1 MTTDEERLAR
11 LRLIRSETIGPVT
24 FYKLLGR
31 FGSATKALEALPD
44 MASKGGRKKPLRI
57 TTGQEAQNELKMLS
71 SIGGKMIV
79 YGDENYPE
87 WLANIEDAPP
97 VLNMMGN
104 ESLLTRSCMAIVGAR
119 NASANARRFTQ
130 KIANE
135 LGAAGQIVVSGL
147 ARGIDTAAHEASL
160 ETGTIAVM
168 AGGLDQIYPTENT
181 DLYHAI
187 KDKGCIVTEM
197 PVGTKPTAHHF
208 PRRNRIVSGLSKGTV
223 VVEASMK
230 SGSLITARLAGEQGR
245 EVFAVPG
252 FPGDPRGAGP
262 NYLIQ
267 NGAQLVSR
275 TEDIL
280 SEIASIDSRVI
291 KNQPAFEGIH
301 EDALDFEHEDNESES
316 VQNTIIETLS
326 NTPSDIDEIVRISGI
341 STNHLQT
348 TLLELEIAGQIQRH
362 PGNRVSKITS

>member
-1 MTTDEERLAR
+1 
-11 LRLIRSETIGPVT
+11 
-24 FYKLLGR
+24 
-31 FGSATKALEALPD
+31 
-44 MASKGGRKKPLRI
+44 
-57 TTGQEAQNELKMLS
+57 
-71 SIGGKMIV
+71 
-79 YGDENYPE
+79 
-87 WLANIEDAPP
+87 
-97 VLNMMGN
+97 
-104 ESLLTRSCMAIVGAR
+104 
-119 NASANARRFTQ
+119 
-130 KIANE
+130 
-135 LGAAGQIVVSGL
+135 
-147 ARGIDTAAHEASL
+147 
-160 ETGTIAVM
+160 
-168 AGGLDQIYPTENT
+168 
-181 DLYHAI
+181 
-187 KDKGCIVTEM
+187 
-197 PVGTKPTAHHF
+197 
-208 PRRNRIVSGLSKGTV
+208 
-223 VVEASMK
+223 MK